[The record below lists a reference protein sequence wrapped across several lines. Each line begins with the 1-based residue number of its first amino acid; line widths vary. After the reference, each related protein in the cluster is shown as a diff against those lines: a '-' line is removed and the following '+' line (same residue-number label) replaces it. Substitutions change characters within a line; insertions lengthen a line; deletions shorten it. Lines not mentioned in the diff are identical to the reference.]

1 VPRSHKPPRFYPCC
15 DVSKALPMNDQ
26 HLLAMH
32 RWSTADVAPSKSL
45 EYYAAAA
52 GSALV
57 PMSVECGSRSNFHAA
72 IEAAS
77 FGPLELLR
85 MFGSAHSAT
94 RGESEIAHSE
104 RRLFSIIV
112 NRLAPWRLV
121 QRGRAKLRPG
131 DAILVDTALPS
142 ELTVGTYELINIS
155 MSQDFIEQWV
165 PDPASLTTRRLDRDG
180 RWTAAL
186 AAFASQLTPE
196 FATSKCPLPTEVVTQ
211 QFGVL
216 LMLAAGT
223 LDASGLRATNVEAG
237 LNQCIIDQ
245 LRERLAEVDLTA
257 SSIAES
263 LGLAERT
270 VHMALAAHGQTF
282 ANLLVRLRLRQAD
295 ELRRSS
301 NGKEMGLDELARLTG
316 FTDAGCLSSASRNR
330 VSVV

>member
-1 VPRSHKPPRFYPCC
+1 
-15 DVSKALPMNDQ
+15 MNDQ

-32 RWSTADVAPSKSL
+32 RWSTADVAPSRSL

-57 PMSVECGSRSNFHAA
+57 PMSVGCSSRSNFHAA

-77 FGPLELLR
+77 FGPLQLLR

-94 RGESEIAHSE
+94 RGEPEIAHSE
-104 RRLFSIIV
+104 RRLFSIVV

-121 QRGRAKLRPG
+121 QRGRAQLRPG

-142 ELTVGTYELINIS
+142 ELTVGTYELVNVS

-165 PDPASLTTRRLDRDG
+165 PDPAALTTRRLDRDG

-196 FATSKCPLPTEVVTQ
+196 FATRKCPLPTEVVTQ

-216 LMLAAGT
+216 LMLAAGA
-223 LDASGLRATNVEAG
+223 LDSSGVKAPTAEPH
-237 LNQCIIDQ
+237 LNRCIVDQ
-245 LRERLAEVDLTA
+245 LRERLAEIDLTA
-257 SSIAES
+257 SNVAES

-270 VHMALAAHGQTF
+270 LHLALAAHGQTF
-282 ANLLVRLRLRQAD
+282 ATLLVRLRLRQAD

-301 NGKEMGLDELARLTG
+301 SGRKMDPDELARSTG
-316 FTDAGCLSSASRNR
+316 FRDGGCLASARRNR
-330 VSVV
+330 ASVV